1 MSTCSVAR
9 IITNSTLTF
18 RGNTVFC
25 PKKFRGNVD
34 FCPEKFRGNVF
45 FCSFLS
51 HVAEGRKALGN
62 TKMRLGAVS
71 ALEHSP
77 EVVFYRIRQNT

>member
-1 MSTCSVAR
+1 MATCSVAR

-25 PKKFRGNVD
+25 PKKFWGNVDFCPKKFRGNVD

-45 FCSFLS
+45 FCSFA
-51 HVAEGRKALGN
+51 VVR
-62 TKMRLGAVS
+62 RLKLKGIT
-71 ALEHSP
+71 
-77 EVVFYRIRQNT
+77 VF

>member
-1 MSTCSVAR
+1 MATCSVAR
-9 IITNSTLTF
+9 IFTNSTQTF

-25 PKKFRGNVD
+25 PKKFWGNVD
-34 FCPEKFRGNVF
+34 FCPEKFRGNVD

-62 TKMRLGAVS
+62 TKKATSGLCSKADTAPKLFFIG
-71 ALEHSP
+71 
-77 EVVFYRIRQNT
+77 